1 MDFLDKDVVLAI
13 HDRQI
18 ADHGGLEGVRDDGLL
33 ESALARPRHRHA
45 YGEEDVHELAAAYAY
60 GIARNPPF
68 LDGNKRTALQTTL
81 LFLRMNG
88 GRMPAPTPHLVEIM
102 VLLAE
107 GRVDEAGFAEWLRRQ
122 PAP

>member
-1 MDFLDKDVVLAI
+1 MDFLDMDVVLAL

-18 ADHGGLEGVRDDGLL
+18 ADHGGLEGIRDEGLL
-33 ESALARPRHRHA
+33 ESALARPQHRHA
-45 YGEEDVHELAAAYAY
+45 YGETDLYTLATAYAY
-60 GIARNPPF
+60 GIARNHPF
-68 LDGNKRTALQTTL
+68 LDGNKRTAWGCART
-81 LFLRMNG
+81 FLRLNG
-88 GRMPAPTPHLVEIM
+88 VSLMPDRAQAVEIM